1 MFSIPRYQGD
11 DDESQSHRSYEKK
24 QERLQKLIEKANRK
38 RQPPIDEKDDSSTT
52 TTTNTKKD
60 KRRKKEKE
68 HKVDNEQLNEM
79 DHTETMPVDDV
90 QEAQQAQI
98 SVDMASKEIDY
109 EQDEEE
115 DSEGRDNEDDDDD
128 DKGIVAFPDMM
139 GKQQKQ
145 SKDEIQL
152 LRKMGIPDWLL
163 QPTIIS
169 PSDKCDIESIPGLST
184 KLIRRCKELDITSFF
199 AGKSIDLDA
208 TYNKCTIINPTQL

>member
-38 RQPPIDEKDDSSTT
+38 RQPPIDEKDDSNTT
-52 TTTNTKKD
+52 TKKE

-68 HKVDNEQLNEM
+68 HKVDTNEQLNST

-90 QEAQQAQI
+90 QEAQQDQI
-98 SVDMASKEIDY
+98 SADMALKEIDH
-109 EQDEEE
+109 EEKE
-115 DSEGRDNEDDDDD
+115 DKERDNDDKE

-199 AGKSIDLDA
+199 AGKSTLPI
-208 TYNKCTIINPTQL
+208 CRINND

>member
-38 RQPPIDEKDDSSTT
+38 RQPPIDEKDDSNTT
-52 TTTNTKKD
+52 KTKKE

-68 HKVDNEQLNEM
+68 HKVDNNEQLDST

-90 QEAQQAQI
+90 QEAQQDQI
-98 SVDMASKEIDY
+98 SADMTLKEIDH
-109 EQDEEE
+109 DEEE
-115 DSEGRDNEDDDDD
+115 DKAERDNDDKEE
-128 DKGIVAFPDMM
+128 DKGIMAFPDMM

-199 AGKSIDLDA
+199 AGKLTPIRR
-208 TYNKCTIINPTQL
+208 INND

>member
-11 DDESQSHRSYEKK
+11 DEEPQSHRSFEKK
-24 QERLQKLIEKANRK
+24 QERLQNLIEKANRK
-38 RQPPIDEKDDSSTT
+38 RQQPIDEKDDTKTTDTT
-52 TTTNTKKD
+52 TTKKD
-60 KRRKKEKE
+60 KRRKKEKK
-68 HKVDNEQLNEM
+68 HKVDTEPIHEA

-90 QEAQQAQI
+90 HEAQQDPV
-98 SVDMASKEIDY
+98 SVDMSNEIDQQ
-109 EQDEEE
+109 QDEE
-115 DSEGRDNEDDDDD
+115 D
-128 DKGIVAFPDMM
+128 DKGIVAFPDMI

-199 AGKSIDLDA
+199 AGNSML
-208 TYNKCTIINPTQL
+208 